1 IVLPMLPRVE
11 PAAARPATAPP
22 TNAEATRDEAAARL
36 GRAVHRVLEWLPTTP
51 VALERACA
59 AAAQEFGLAADA
71 APRIAA
77 IANAVLTSA
86 DCRRFFD
93 PAQIAWAGN
102 EVTIVWRGETLRI
115 DRLVALRG
123 VGEEGVEGGA
133 REWWVLDYKL
143 QHAPAE
149 VAAYRAQLAGYR
161 EAVAGLQAGERVRAG
176 LVTGRGEVI
185 EVGA

>member
-1 IVLPMLPRVE
+1 M
-11 PAAARPATAPP
+11 
-22 TNAEATRDEAAARL
+22 
-36 GRAVHRVLEWLPTTP
+36 LEWLPTTS

-59 AAAQEFGLAADA
+59 AAAQEFGLAGDA

-77 IANAVLTSA
+77 IASAVLTSA

-102 EVTIVWRGETLRI
+102 EVPIVWRGETLRI

-123 VGEEGVEGGA
+123 AGGGA

-149 VAAYRAQLAGYR
+149 VAAYRAQVAGYR
-161 EAVAGLQAGERVRAG
+161 EAVAGLQTGERVRAG
-176 LVTGRGEVI
+176 LVTGRGEFI
-185 EVGA
+185 EVGE